1 MTTSLT
7 KLLASAR
14 DEDGARRLDVPDDW
28 MQGRSVF
35 GGLQVAFAL
44 QAMRELAPHAPL
56 RTLQATFIGPV
67 AGSVRA
73 RAQVLRTGKNA
84 THVEARLGD
93 DGATQ
98 TIVLG
103 VFGTARSS
111 QVARAPVPQALDPN
125 EPAKLELPFGTTTVG
140 PSFMRHFRVRWLRG
154 QPPFSGGRESE
165 QILELATDDDGPA
178 CEATIVALAD
188 FIPPIAFS
196 QLSAPA
202 AGSTLTWM
210 LELLTDRVDHLP
222 TSGFRVE
229 AEMVAAGSGYTSQ
242 VVKLF
247 AASGEAIALGHQ
259 SMLVFG

>member
-1 MTTSLT
+1 MTISLS
-7 KLLASAR
+7 KLLANAR
-14 DEDGARRLDVPDDW
+14 SEDGSLRFDVPDDW

-44 QAMRELAPHAPL
+44 RAMRELVPQVPL
-56 RTLQATFIGPV
+56 RTLQAIFVAPV

-93 DGATQ
+93 ADSTQ

-111 QVARAPVPQALDPN
+111 QVARAPVPQTLDAS
-125 EPAKLELPFGTTTVG
+125 EPATFEVPFGTSGG
-140 PSFMRHFRVRWLRG
+140 PSFLRHFRAHWLRG

-178 CEATIVALAD
+178 SEATVVALAD

-210 LELLTDRVDHLP
+210 LELLVDRFDHLP

-229 AEMVAAGSGYTSQ
+229 AEMVAAGDGYTSQ
-242 VVKLF
+242 AVKLF
-247 AASGEAIALGHQ
+247 AVSGEAIALGHQ